1 MKEINKFFYK
11 ITFLIFFVF
20 SAQAESKVLSI
31 GNSEAKV
38 TIKVFSSLTC
48 PHCAN
53 FHSNIYEMLKKDYID
68 RGLVKFEHHAF
79 PLDLAALN
87 AEIIVRCQD
96 NNNKKFELLTEIYKK
111 QTTWAVG
118 SDIKKINELIK
129 KIGVNFNLSNE
140 KMDTC
145 LENDTVQDEIL
156 EQRIEAQ
163 KEYKIESTPTI
174 IINEKKYSGKI
185 NYKEFKKN
193 IDKKLSMNFKQ
204 LEITGFKSFS
214 EKTTFFIEKG
224 LTGIVGPN
232 GCGKSNIVES
242 LRWCMGENSAKSMR
256 GSGMEDVIFSGTSNR
271 PSKNISEV
279 SLLLDNQNKEGPAQ
293 YEEFDEISIKRKI
306 EKDKGSKY
314 YINDKEVR
322 ARDVQT
328 FFADLSTGAH
338 SPSLISQGR
347 IGQLV
352 TAKPIERKSILEEAA
367 GISGIHARRQEA
379 ETRLNAAENNLKR
392 ADELKKQQQKQL
404 DNLKKQAEEATR
416 YKEISGEIKQIEA
429 GLYFL
434 KISEIEKDK
443 KQILEKLSE
452 LDDEISAISIDFNHN
467 NTLLEEENKKLSPL
481 RDKKMESAAKLQK
494 LNLDME
500 NLVEEESRVKSLQD
514 KLEKSIKTIESDLER
529 ERSIS
534 LDADLNEKRLSEEK
548 DALLKTENELLTVET
563 NSTKELK
570 ESKNLLDGLQ
580 SQLDSMLD
588 QIEKDIDEDKKLLKE
603 TFREL
608 KQLVKKITSSQE
620 EYAEKYGKDRSI
632 QSDSIKRKERIKNI
646 DVELKNWRNLKSNS
660 EKMNSELSNRKN
672 KLFLELNDNQKN
684 PERIATS
691 KGQNL
696 QNLENTK
703 KRNEEIENELIAAEK
718 KYNLINQNL
727 KEIQIKLS
735 DLKENKARNE
745 ATVEGIENRKKDLL
759 HSVKNELNINDEAS
773 LLPQSDLNNISP
785 NDLPTLEEQS
795 QKVEK
800 AKKKRESL
808 GSVNLRADEETK
820 KYETEIKKME
830 DDRADLFSAIVK
842 LKSSIDELNQKG
854 RERLLEAFT
863 KVNRKFNEVYT
874 KLFNGG
880 TAKIEL
886 VDSDDPLEA
895 GLEMYVSPPGK
906 RLQSISLL
914 SGGEQALTAM
924 SLVFA
929 VFLVNPS
936 PICVLDEVDAPL
948 DDANVTR
955 FCSLLDE
962 LTKITKTKFIII
974 THHALT
980 MSRMHRLYG
989 VTMAEQ
995 GVSQLV
1001 SVDLQKAEELVA

>member
-1 MKEINKFFYK
+1 M
-11 ITFLIFFVF
+11 
-20 SAQAESKVLSI
+20 Q
-31 GNSEAKV
+31 
-38 TIKVFSSLTC
+38 
-48 PHCAN
+48 
-53 FHSNIYEMLKKDYID
+53 
-68 RGLVKFEHHAF
+68 
-79 PLDLAALN
+79 
-87 AEIIVRCQD
+87 
-96 NNNKKFELLTEIYKK
+96 
-111 QTTWAVG
+111 
-118 SDIKKINELIK
+118 
-129 KIGVNFNLSNE
+129 
-140 KMDTC
+140 
-145 LENDTVQDEIL
+145 
-156 EQRIEAQ
+156 
-163 KEYKIESTPTI
+163 
-174 IINEKKYSGKI
+174 
-185 NYKEFKKN
+185 FKK
-193 IDKKLSMNFKQ
+193 
-204 LEITGFKSFS
+204 LELNGFKSFS
-214 EKTTFFIEKG
+214 EKTSFIIQDG

-279 SLLLDNQNKEGPAQ
+279 SLLLDNKNKSGPSQ
-293 YEEFDEISIKRKI
+293 YNDFDEIGIRRKI

-328 FFADLSTGAH
+328 FFADMSTGAH

-352 TAKPIERKSILEEAA
+352 TAKPIERRSILEEAA

-379 ETRLNAAENNLKR
+379 EIRLNAAENNLKR

-416 YKEISGEIKQIEA
+416 YKEISKEIKKIEA
-429 GLYFL
+429 GVYFL
-434 KISEIEKDK
+434 KIQEIEKDK
-443 KQILEKLSE
+443 KEIKEKLSE
-452 LDDEISAISIDFNHN
+452 LDDEISAINIDLNHN
-467 NTLLEEENKKLSPL
+467 TTLLDEENKKLAPL
-481 RDKKMESAAKLQK
+481 RDKKMESVAKLQK
-494 LNLDME
+494 LNLDMTS
-500 NLVEEESRVKSLQD
+500 LDEEEDRVKSLQI

-534 LDADLNEKRLSEEK
+534 LDAGINEERILKEKEE
-548 DALLKTENELLTVET
+548 LLKTENELIEVET
-563 NSTKELK
+563 SSFKELNISKSNLNSLQQQLDDLLNKIEGYIDQEKKLTKKIFQELK
-570 ESKNLLDGLQ
+570 E
-580 SQLDSMLD
+580 
-588 QIEKDIDEDKKLLKE
+588 
-603 TFREL
+603 
-608 KQLVKKITSSQE
+608 LVKKITLSQE
-620 EYAEKYGKDRSI
+620 EYAEKYGKNKSI

-646 DVELKNWRNLKSNS
+646 DIELENWRNLKSNS
-660 EKMNSELSNRKN
+660 EKMISELNERNN
-672 KLFLELNDNQKN
+672 KIKLEFDENKKN

-703 KRNEEIENELIAAEK
+703 KRNEEIEKDLVEIEK
-718 KYNLINQNL
+718 RHEAISQNL
-727 KEIQIKLS
+727 KEIQLKLS
-735 DLKENKARNE
+735 ELKENKARNE
-745 ATVEGIENRKKDLL
+745 ALIEGIDSRKKDLL
-759 HSVKNELNINDEAS
+759 YSVKNELSIENENS
-773 LLPQSDLNNISP
+773 LLAQSDLNELNFDNFPKIE
-785 NDLPTLEEQS
+785 DQM

-800 AKKKRESL
+800 IKKQRDSL

-820 KYETEIKKME
+820 KYEIDIKKME
-830 DDRADLFSAIVK
+830 DDRADLYSAIVK
-842 LKSSIDELNQKG
+842 LKTSIDELNQKG
-854 RERLLEAFT
+854 RERLLDAFQ

-874 KLFNGG
+874 KLFSGG

-906 RLQSISLL
+906 RLQSITLL
-914 SGGEQALTAM
+914 SGGEQALTAL
-924 SLVFA
+924 SLIFA

-955 FCSLLDE
+955 FCGLLDE
-962 LTKITKTKFIII
+962 LTKITKTRFIII

-1001 SVDLQKAEELVA
+1001 AVDLQKAEDLVA

>member
-1 MKEINKFFYK
+1 MK
-11 ITFLIFFVF
+11 
-20 SAQAESKVLSI
+20 
-31 GNSEAKV
+31 
-38 TIKVFSSLTC
+38 
-48 PHCAN
+48 
-53 FHSNIYEMLKKDYID
+53 
-68 RGLVKFEHHAF
+68 
-79 PLDLAALN
+79 
-87 AEIIVRCQD
+87 
-96 NNNKKFELLTEIYKK
+96 
-111 QTTWAVG
+111 
-118 SDIKKINELIK
+118 
-129 KIGVNFNLSNE
+129 
-140 KMDTC
+140 
-145 LENDTVQDEIL
+145 
-156 EQRIEAQ
+156 
-163 KEYKIESTPTI
+163 
-174 IINEKKYSGKI
+174 
-185 NYKEFKKN
+185 
-193 IDKKLSMNFKQ
+193 FKQ
-204 LEITGFKSFS
+204 LDITGFKSFS
-214 EKTTFFIEKG
+214 DKTTFLIESG

-256 GSGMEDVIFSGTSNR
+256 GAGMEDVIFSGTSNR

-279 SLLLDNQNKEGPAQ
+279 ALLLDNQNKEGPAQ
-293 YEEFDEISIKRKI
+293 YKDFDEVVIKRKI

-328 FFADLSTGAH
+328 LFADLSTGAH
-338 SPSLISQGR
+338 SPSLISQGK

-352 TAKPIERKSILEEAA
+352 TSKPIERKSILEEAA

-416 YKEISGEIKQIEA
+416 YKEISREIKKVEA
-429 GLYFL
+429 GLYYL
-434 KISEIEKDK
+434 KIREIDKDK
-443 KQILEKLSE
+443 KQIVEKLSE
-452 LDDEISAISIDFNHN
+452 LEDEISAINIDLNHN
-467 NTLLEEENKKLSPL
+467 NTLLEEENKKLAPL
-481 RDKKMESAAKLQK
+481 RDKKMESAASLQK
-494 LNLDME
+494 LNLDMTS
-500 NLVEEESRVKSLQD
+500 LIEEEARVKSLQE
-514 KLEKSIKTIESDLER
+514 KLYKSIKTVESDLER
-529 ERSIS
+529 EKSIS
-534 LDADLNEKRLSEEK
+534 LDADLNENRISKEKSE
-548 DALLKTENELLTVET
+548 LLKTENELMRVESSSA
-563 NSTKELK
+563 NELK
-570 ESKNLLDGLQ
+570 DSKSKLENLLTKLNE
-580 SQLDSMLD
+580 MLD
-588 QIEKDIDEDKKLLKE
+588 KIERDIDNNKKLTKKDFGDLK
-603 TFREL
+603 L
-608 KQLVKKITSSQE
+608 LVKEITLSQE
-620 EYAEKYGKDRSI
+620 EYAEKYGKDKSI

-646 DVELKNWRNLKSNS
+646 DVELENWRNLKTNS
-660 EKMNSELSNRKN
+660 EKMISELSDRKN
-672 KLFLELNDNQKN
+672 KVQLELTENQKN

-703 KRNEEIENELIAAEK
+703 KKNEEIENELIKAEK
-718 KYNLINQNL
+718 KYNSINQNI
-727 KEIQIKLS
+727 KEIQTKLS
-735 DLKENKARNE
+735 ELKENKARNE
-745 ATVEGIENRKKDLL
+745 ATIEGIENRKKDLL
-759 HSVKNELNINDEAS
+759 YSVKSELNIQSENEI
-773 LLPQSDLNNISP
+773 LPQSDLNQISSD
-785 NDLPTLEEQS
+785 NLPSLEEQS
-795 QKVEK
+795 QKSDK
-800 AKKKRESL
+800 IKKQRESL

-820 KYETEIKKME
+820 RYETEIRKME
-830 DDRADLFSAIVK
+830 DDRADLYSAIVK
-842 LKSSIDELNQKG
+842 LKTSIDELNQKG

-906 RLQSISLL
+906 RLQSITLL
-914 SGGEQALTAM
+914 SGGEQALTAL
-924 SLVFA
+924 SLIFA

-962 LTKITKTKFIII
+962 LTKITNTKFIII